1 MPINPGT
8 QSDTF
13 VASDIVPVTP
23 SDSVDLSL
31 PARAI
36 RASGGGTLRITAGS
50 GVIRNTNIVAGE
62 ILPVFAYRIHAT
74 GTTATGIEALI

>member
-1 MPINPGT
+1 MRNPGS

-13 VASDIVPVTP
+13 TAVDIVPVTP
-23 SDSVDLSL
+23 SDTVDLAQ

-36 RASGGGTLRITAGS
+36 RAQGAGNIRILTFMDT
-50 GVIRNTNIVAGE
+50 IRTTPIAAGE
-62 ILPVFAYRIHAT
+62 TLPVFVRRVYAD

>member
-8 QSDTF
+8 QSDIF
-13 VASDIVPVTP
+13 VAVDIVPVTP
-23 SDSVDLSL
+23 SDSVDLAT

-36 RASGGGTLRITAGS
+36 RAAGGGTLRITAGS
-50 GVIRNTNIVAGE
+50 GIVRNTTIAAGE

-74 GTTATGIEALI
+74 GTAATGIEALI